1 MKTVFGVR
9 FWPGAFSE
17 RYSGFRDSM
26 VYLGRNRND
35 LDFYF
40 SDFTMY
46 FMLLGD
52 PELSIFE
59 NFESPISNQNQNLVQ
74 RGINISN
81 YINSFCRLPK
91 NTPKKLKIK
100 YISLGVSEVKSAHQ
114 SPSKCAR
121 VKIFGLAHH
130 IQPLLRQCAPWRIN
144 PLRPRCLAC

>member
-1 MKTVFGVR
+1 
-9 FWPGAFSE
+9 
-17 RYSGFRDSM
+17 M

-52 PELSIFE
+52 SESTMFE

-81 YINSFCRLPK
+81 YINSFCRVPK
-91 NTPKKLKIK
+91 DTPKMLKIK

-114 SPSKCAR
+114 SPQKCAR

-130 IQPLLRQCAPWRIN
+130 VESEDTDR
-144 PLRPRCLAC
+144 